1 MTHQIGV
8 DLGAIVVILA
18 TLLGAFL
25 LEADLE
31 LGTVDVML
39 AVATTPS
46 DADSILA
53 LLTGTVTVRVTT
65 AVHVWKERHSSYNV
79 NRRTFFAK
87 SACFAPGCSCT
98 AKYPFFVKEKSEVL
112 HLLEGPDLGH
122 TTGG

>member
-8 DLGAIVVILA
+8 DLGAVVVIIA

-39 AVATTPS
+39 AVATAPS

-53 LLTGTVTVRVTT
+53 LLTGAVTVRVTT
-65 AVHVWKERHSSYNV
+65 AVHVWKERHNSCNV
-79 NRRTFFAK
+79 NRKTFFAK
-87 SACFAPGCSCT
+87 SANVS
-98 AKYPFFVKEKSEVL
+98 
-112 HLLEGPDLGH
+112 H
-122 TTGG
+122 